1 MSHSTAAREPKNVAP
16 RGSLPVF
23 AIPILGR
30 GRACRRSE
38 DGAGQPAVGG
48 GNITKQPAAG
58 TRKDGGGSAVEMQH
72 GGGGGSAVRCSM
84 AGEQQAAAN
93 PIPARGLKW
102 SSGGGRHERVVC
114 RPGWHAACPPHLSCW
129 RSRNK

>member
-1 MSHSTAAREPKNVAP
+1 MWLPAAP
-16 RGSLPVF
+16 SLFF

-48 GNITKQPAAG
+48 GDITKQPAAG

-84 AGEQQAAAN
+84 AGEQQ
-93 PIPARGLKW
+93 
-102 SSGGGRHERVVC
+102 GGSKSDPCAGAKVE
-114 RPGWHAACPPHLSCW
+114 
-129 RSRNK
+129 